1 MLITKDRLIQL
12 EKTVAKISSDYIQIL
27 KDYQK
32 VIKVVQD
39 NDKLTKLVNDKLRA
53 IEKCLDLLYINGK
66 YHKKLK

>member
-1 MLITKDRLIQL
+1 MFISESRIKEL
-12 EKTVAKISSDYIQIL
+12 EKLVAKISSDYIQIL

-39 NDKLTKLVNDKLRA
+39 NDKLTKLVNDKLKA